1 MKLKL
6 MATSARYWVKGHKN
20 DLAMIGG
27 ATCEVAAVVL
37 TAKSTIKAKNRADQ
51 LKKRLDIMW
60 AEIESLE
67 AGDERE
73 LKQKEMEKTEKKEIR
88 VCVRQ
93 CAKDYALPA
102 GALLASL
109 LFYTLGAKG
118 YRKDIRGLSGA
129 LAAEIAASKLR
140 KERAK
145 KLLTEDQYNEL
156 YYGLKKTDATHTDEK
171 GHEIAVYENC
181 IPVDGSVDDY
191 VGKQTVG
198 VSKYAMLLNKENC
211 GTKGWWTRSWDYNRT
226 YIRNR
231 VEAWA
236 NDCVL
241 EYGVVKMNE
250 IRKQFDLPYLEEC
263 EDLGVLFKPERGKAQ
278 VVFDIFEVD
287 DKSGEPCF
295 LVDIN
300 YEDTRGKISQAI
312 KDLNVSDLNTE
323 DLDYE

>member
-6 MATSARYWVKGHKN
+6 MATSAKYWVKGHKN

-37 TAKSTIKAKNRADQ
+37 TAKATIKAKSRADQ

-73 LKQKEMEKTEKKEIR
+73 LKQKEAEKVEKKEIR
-88 VCVRQ
+88 TCVRQ

-102 GALLASL
+102 VALASSL
-109 LFYTLGAKG
+109 VFYTLGAKG
-118 YRKDIRGLSGA
+118 YRREIRGLSGA
-129 LAAEIAASKLR
+129 LAAEIAASKIR

-145 KLLTEDQYNEL
+145 KMLTEDQFNEL
-156 YYGLKKTDATHTDEK
+156 YYGVKKSGDTHKDEE
-171 GHEIAVYENC
+171 GNEISVYERC
-181 IPVDGSVDDY
+181 IPVGPDVEDSAGI
-191 VGKQTVG
+191 QTVG
-198 VSKYAMLLNKENC
+198 VSKYAMLLNAENC
-211 GTKGWWTRSWDYNRT
+211 GDKGWWTRSWDYNRT

-231 VEAWA
+231 VEDWA

-250 IRKQFDLPYLEEC
+250 IRKMFDLPYLEEC
-263 EDLGVLFKPERGKAQ
+263 EDLGIVFKPERANSQ
-278 VVFDIFEVD
+278 VVFDIYEID

-295 LVDIN
+295 LVDVN
-300 YEDTRGKISQAI
+300 YENVRGKINEAVRAL
-312 KDLNVSDLNTE
+312 KE
-323 DLDYE
+323 G